1 MFLYEQDYW
10 VVIDQKAFEVLSREN
25 PYNLEG
31 AEKTAIEEI
40 KGYLRPK
47 YDCEAIFSADGEDR
61 NSKIVQVTADIA
73 LFHLVS
79 SVPGKM
85 GYELRKE
92 RYDIA
97 INWLKGVQSGTITLD
112 LPLATGEDGSSAT
125 PLRWGSAKRLDNIW

>member
-1 MFLYEQDYW
+1 MFLCEQDYW

-31 AEKTAIEEI
+31 AEMTAIEEI

-47 YDCEAIFSADGEDR
+47 YNCEAIFSADGDDR
-61 NSKIVQVTADIA
+61 NRKIVQVTADIA

-97 INWLKGVQSGTITLD
+97 IKWLEGVQSGTITLD
-112 LPLATGEDGSSAT
+112 LPLATDEDGSSAT